1 MFPTPAWEPRA
12 VIGRTSP
19 SPAPATLAE
28 RLADVARRLQKLA
41 PDRRDPERYFV
52 EKSELLHD
60 LRQIAAT
67 PDATAPAPGRAVRVT
82 RP

>member
-52 EKSELLHD
+52 EKS
-60 LRQIAAT
+60 
-67 PDATAPAPGRAVRVT
+67 
-82 RP
+82 